1 MMALIRSEF
10 LKQRTTRT
18 TALVVLSMA
27 ALLALVVLLH
37 VLTLKTANLAPRDG
51 QLKVIGWGTGIGT
64 LFAAILGAL
73 TITAEFRHGTIR
85 PTLLVTPRRGRV
97 VTAKLLASGLAGL
110 AAGILAEGLAAALET
125 AGLAARGIPIS
136 LTGGDFARL
145 LSGGAIGAGLFA
157 AIGVGI
163 GAAVRNQVATIIGLC
178 IWSLLIE
185 TILIGNVPSAGR
197 YTPGAAAGAI
207 AGAVQTADPS
217 QLTRLALG
225 LVLLAGYALAAAGL
239 GAQAITR
246 RDIN

>member
-1 MMALIRSEF
+1 MTALIRSEF

-27 ALLALVVLLH
+27 GLLALVVLLH

-51 QLKVIGWGTGIGT
+51 QLMVIGWGTGIGT

-73 TITAEFRHGTIR
+73 TITAEFRHGSIR

-97 VTAKLLASGLAGL
+97 VAAKLLASLFAGL

-125 AGLAARGIPIS
+125 TGLAARGIPIS
-136 LTGGDFARL
+136 LTSGDFARL
-145 LSGGAIGAGLFA
+145 LGGGAIAAGLFA

-185 TILIGNVPSAGR
+185 TILIGNVPSAGK

-207 AGAVQTADPS
+207 AGAAQTADPA
-217 QLTRLALG
+217 RLIG
-225 LVLLAGYALAAAGL
+225 LVLGFLLLAGYALAAAGL
-239 GAQAITR
+239 GARAITR
-246 RDIN
+246 RDIS